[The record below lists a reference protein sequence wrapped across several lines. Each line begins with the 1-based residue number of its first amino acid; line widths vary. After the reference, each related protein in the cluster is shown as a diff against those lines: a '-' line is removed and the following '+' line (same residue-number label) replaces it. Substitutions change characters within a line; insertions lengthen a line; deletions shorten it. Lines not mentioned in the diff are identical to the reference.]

1 MTVYVWSQLCPAY
14 DSLQSPRRM
23 TKAKLEALRI
33 TKSRPEC
40 RLTVQTLRMTSP
52 VLQSAYDKP
61 YDSTLTLRMTIYVSG
76 LEPAYD

>member
-1 MTVYVWSQLCPAY
+1 
-14 DSLQSPRRM
+14 M
-23 TKAKLEALRI
+23 TKAKLEALLM

-40 RLTVQTLRMTSP
+40 RLTTSSAYDNMRSKQRMMTSP

-61 YDSTLTLRMTIYVSG
+61 HDSTLTLRMTIYVSG